1 MRDVKIIKKMIES
14 RISEIL
20 AEVGDYK
27 KDHRM
32 IERACDHLY
41 GEDREICERI
51 VKAIMESKSVEDLPK
66 RGIIV

>member
-20 AEVGDYK
+20 AEVGDY
-27 KDHRM
+27 RM
-32 IERACDHLY
+32 IERACGHLY

-51 VKAIMESKSVEDLPK
+51 VKTIMESKSVEDLLK